1 MRLVEPTCII
11 MLRAP
16 QLGRVKTRLAQSIG
30 PDEALRIY
38 RLLVERQ
45 VAQVP
50 KNWRTVI
57 QFTPANMEGE
67 MRRWLGGGPFY
78 RCQEGHDLGERM
90 IAAVLG
96 GFADGSGPCF
106 LIGGDCPGLDRPRL
120 ESAEALLRDSDVV
133 IGPASDGGYTLL
145 GLKEPRPNLLRGV
158 AWGTPEVLGQTLART
173 TEAGLTV
180 SKLPVLEDVDDIGSW
195 ERNRH
200 LLD

>member
-1 MRLVEPTCII
+1 
-11 MLRAP
+11 
-16 QLGRVKTRLAQSIG
+16 
-30 PDEALRIY
+30 
-38 RLLVERQ
+38 
-45 VAQVP
+45 
-50 KNWRTVI
+50 
-57 QFTPANMEGE
+57 
-67 MRRWLGGGPFY
+67 
-78 RCQEGHDLGERM
+78 M

-133 IGPASDGGYTLL
+133 IGPASDGGYALL